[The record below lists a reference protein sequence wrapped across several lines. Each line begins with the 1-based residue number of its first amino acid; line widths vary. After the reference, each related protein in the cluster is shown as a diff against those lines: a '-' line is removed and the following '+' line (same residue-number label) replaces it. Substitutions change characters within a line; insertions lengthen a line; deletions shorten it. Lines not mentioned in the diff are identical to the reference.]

1 MEPSRRNTARPGRA
15 KRASPRL
22 VPANSVARA
31 LAAIGD
37 RWSLLILGSAF
48 QGMHRFDQWRHGIGI
63 ASNILAAR
71 LNRLVELGCLT
82 RSTGNEGRHPTYR
95 LTRMGAEL
103 YPTALMFWRFD
114 HLWSQ
119 RHPLQANTLVHASCG
134 HAMQPALVCGHCHEP
149 VKPRD
154 VRYAEGPGAG
164 MESMPPPKT
173 TRRSLMTLDAGSKGN
188 TLFGDSIDHFGD
200 RWSQL
205 VLAAFFL
212 GAHRYDEIRGQWH
225 IATNILADRLKVLV
239 DKGLLGKRLYQQRP
253 DRYEYVL
260 TPKGMD
266 VYPILLTLTRWGD
279 RWLASRSGPP
289 LLLTHTACGQPL
301 VPLVVCDHCSEE
313 LAAHRVSFKPK

>member
-1 MEPSRRNTARPGRA
+1 
-15 KRASPRL
+15 

-63 ASNILAAR
+63 ASNILSLR

-82 RSTGNEGRHPTYR
+82 RTTAHDGRHPSYR

-114 HLWSQ
+114 HLWSH
-119 RHPLQANTLVHASCG
+119 RHPQQANTLVHATCS
-134 HAMQPALVCGHCHEP
+134 HAMQPMLACGHCHEP
-149 VKPRD
+149 VHARD
-154 VRYAEGPGAG
+154 VRYADGPGAG

-173 TRRSLMTLDAGSKGN
+173 TRRSLMTLDAGN
-188 TLFGDSIDHFGD
+188 QLDTLFGDSVDQFGD

-225 IATNILADRLKVLV
+225 IATNILADRLKTLV
-239 DKGLLGKRLYQQRP
+239 EDGLLARRLYQRRP
-253 DRYEYVL
+253 DRHEYLL

-279 RWLASRSGPP
+279 RWLAGRKGPP
-289 LLLTHTACGQPL
+289 LLLTHTPCGHAL
-301 VPLVVCDHCSEE
+301 DPLVVCDHCREE
-313 LAAHRVSFKPK
+313 LDVHRVSFRAREGRPAAVRRVP